1 MSTSE
6 EREAFERGK
15 RDGEMHS
22 MNQAVTRA
30 HDRLDKHDVR
40 MTALEKVMYAGMGA
54 VVLLE
59 VLPQLS
65 LWLVK

>member
-1 MSTSE
+1 MSPE
-6 EREAFERGK
+6 EVREAYQRGV
-15 RDGEMHS
+15 RDGAIDELDKGMS
-22 MNQAVTRA
+22 RA

-59 VLPQLS
+59 VLPQIS
-65 LWLVK
+65 LWVAK